1 MSVILKP
8 VITEKATNDSEFN
21 NRYAFYVKPTANK
34 LEIKRA
40 VEELYGVNV
49 LNVKTMI
56 YAPKYKSKYTKTGL
70 QVGKT
75 NKLKKAVVQVAD
87 GDVIDL
93 YSNI

>member
-1 MSVILKP
+1 MSIILRP

-21 NRYAFYVKPTANK
+21 NRYTFYVKPAANK

-40 VEELYGVNV
+40 VKELYGVDV
-49 LNVKTMI
+49 IDVKTMI

-75 NKLKKAVVQVAD
+75 NKLKKAIVYIAE
-87 GDVIDL
+87 GEVIDL
-93 YSNI
+93 YGNI